1 MPGPPDPLAAEPA
14 MLTSIRIGY
23 ARVSTGGQNLE
34 RQLDALRAAGSS
46 PKRKPGGVAGRELS
60 QRRPHIACGQVAQ
73 RFGSNS
79 LHYRAEQ
86 ARVQSPGA
94 LGPAFQP
101 FAKPIINRP
110 ADRVTG

>member
-46 PKRKPGGVAGRELS
+46 PKRNPDATPPG
-60 QRRPHIACGQVAQ
+60 P
-73 RFGSNS
+73 NW
-79 LHYRAEQ
+79 
-86 ARVQSPGA
+86 P
-94 LGPAFQP
+94 PAW
-101 FAKPIINRP
+101 
-110 ADRVTG
+110 TS